1 MSLGAPLLFALLA
14 ALLSGCVAGL
24 TGFGFSLVCAP
35 LLLFSYGPETV
46 VVLTAV
52 LSVFVSADVVRDSW
66 REAEWRLAAALL
78 APALAGSVAG
88 AWVLRAAETEYLELA
103 VGTVVALSA
112 LVLLRDARIPGA
124 RTGWATVLAGSAS
137 GALST
142 STGLAGPPVVLLLAS
157 RGVPKRP
164 FRATG
169 ALYFLAAGAVA
180 FAVLA
185 LAVLA
190 LGGSVDGGVLP
201 LAAALVPA
209 AVAGKAMGASFVG
222 RLSERAFRAASLATV
237 ALTGALG
244 VATAL
249 RALV

>member
-1 MSLGAPLLFALLA
+1 LGAPLLFALLA

-185 LAVLA
+185 L
-190 LGGSVDGGVLP
+190 GGSVDGGALP

-209 AVAGKAMGASFVG
+209 AVAGKALGASFVG
-222 RLSERAFRAASLATV
+222 RISERTFRAASLATV